1 MTLPLPHLTALLLS
15 YGYVG
20 ALLLG
25 AELLRRGGKT
35 SPDTAR
41 KIVHAGV
48 GLWVVP
54 TVFVF
59 SDWRVA
65 IVPPV
70 TFVLT
75 NYVIHRFRLLPA
87 LDDDPANLGTV
98 FFPISFATLLAVFFR
113 PGALNDEAFVAVAG
127 ILTMALGDAAAAI
140 FGKRYGTRRY
150 TILGHSRTMEGSMAM
165 FLVTGDRG
173 RRGAQHHGGL
183 LLASGGRLRAGD
195 GDRGGRDRGGLPLRQ
210 RQPVRAAR
218 HRGGAL
224 GAGRGERSRAR
235 GLLTGRLARVTAG
248 QPGSNGV
255 SLAALAHCPDPPR
268 GRRSAPWVSIAPSP
282 LRAALCGE

>member
-25 AELLRRGGKT
+25 AELLRRGGMT
-35 SPDTAR
+35 SPDTTR

-54 TVFVF
+54 TVFIF
-59 SDWRVA
+59 SDWRMA

-75 NYVIHRFRLLPA
+75 NYVIRRFRLLPA

-98 FFPISFATLLAVFFR
+98 FFPISFAALLAVFFR
-113 PGALNDEAFVAVAG
+113 PGAPNDEAFVAVAG
-127 ILTMALGDAAAAI
+127 LLAMALGDAAAAI

-165 FLVTGDRG
+165 FLVTGVAVAVVLNTMAG
-173 RRGAQHHGGL
+173 FSWHPAIAFGL
-183 LLASGGRLRAGD
+183 VTGTAAAGIEAVCPFGSD
-195 GDRGGRDRGGLPLRQ
+195 NLFVPLGT
-210 RQPVRAAR
+210 AAVLWALVQVSEA
-218 HRGGAL
+218 AL
-224 GAGRGERSRAR
+224 G
-235 GLLTGRLARVTAG
+235 VF
-248 QPGSNGV
+248 
-255 SLAALAHCPDPPR
+255 
-268 GRRSAPWVSIAPSP
+268 
-282 LRAALCGE
+282 

>member
-165 FLVTGDRG
+165 FLVTGVAVAVVLNTMAG
-173 RRGAQHHGGL
+173 FSWHPAVAFGL
-183 LLASGGRLRAGD
+183 VTGTAAAGIEAVCPFGSD
-195 GDRGGRDRGGLPLRQ
+195 NLFVPLGT
-210 RQPVRAAR
+210 AAVLWALVEVSEA
-218 HRGGAL
+218 AL
-224 GAGRGERSRAR
+224 G
-235 GLLTGRLARVTAG
+235 VF
-248 QPGSNGV
+248 
-255 SLAALAHCPDPPR
+255 
-268 GRRSAPWVSIAPSP
+268 
-282 LRAALCGE
+282 

>member
-70 TFVLT
+70 TFVVSELRHPPLPAAART
-75 NYVIHRFRLLPA
+75 RRRPGEPGHGVLPHLLRHAARRLLPA
-87 LDDDPANLGTV
+87 
-98 FFPISFATLLAVFFR
+98 
-113 PGALNDEAFVAVAG
+113 
-127 ILTMALGDAAAAI
+127 
-140 FGKRYGTRRY
+140 
-150 TILGHSRTMEGSMAM
+150 
-165 FLVTGDRG
+165 
-173 RRGAQHHGGL
+173 
-183 LLASGGRLRAGD
+183 
-195 GDRGGRDRGGLPLRQ
+195 
-210 RQPVRAAR
+210 
-218 HRGGAL
+218 
-224 GAGRGERSRAR
+224 RS
-235 GLLTGRLARVTAG
+235 
-248 QPGSNGV
+248 P
-255 SLAALAHCPDPPR
+255 
-268 GRRSAPWVSIAPSP
+268 
-282 LRAALCGE
+282 E

>member
-1 MTLPLPHLTALLLS
+1 MSLPLPHLTALLLS

-20 ALLLG
+20 TLLLG

-35 SPDTAR
+35 SADTAR

-70 TFVLT
+70 TFVLS

-98 FFPISFATLLAVFFR
+98 FFPISFAALLAVFFR

-165 FLVTGDRG
+165 FLVTGVAVALVLNTMAGFSWHPAVAFGLVTGTAAAGIEAVCPFGSDNLFVPLG
-173 RRGAQHHGGL
+173 TAGILWALVEVSGA
-183 LLASGGRLRAGD
+183 
-195 GDRGGRDRGGLPLRQ
+195 
-210 RQPVRAAR
+210 
-218 HRGGAL
+218 AL
-224 GAGRGERSRAR
+224 G
-235 GLLTGRLARVTAG
+235 V
-248 QPGSNGV
+248 N
-255 SLAALAHCPDPPR
+255 
-268 GRRSAPWVSIAPSP
+268 
-282 LRAALCGE
+282 